1 MNRYDVSIRGD
12 LDELDR
18 LVFSIGELDG
28 ERVFSLTGSTIDGDI
43 ILYADDL
50 TKDDLFELLHEN
62 IVSDILNFKARPMG
76 NGVYE
81 ISDIIYNQTM
91 QANINLSNVEAVN
104 KLAKKMSKKN
114 GYSAYLLVDG
124 SLIFFQDHAEISS
137 IPNMTPNKFIA
148 LGNIRLGY
156 GGTIELIKRPTYGQF
171 MKLMSFIGGRREI
184 YIDFAEESDSFYPH
198 VILGKEITHPSA
210 ELVCDLIQNFFDGRD
225 NMNEVMVIPKGT
237 LFENVTDEVNS
248 SEVDLSSFALRDE
261 LFPGFWSNK
270 DGLLNSRIRL
280 KLLDIADD
288 FWKTVN
294 LSWVKPNAIILTGSI
309 CNYNWSTYSDIDLH
323 LIVDF
328 SLVDKHTDFVRD
340 YFNSKKNEW
349 NDMHNHLSILGRNVE
364 LYVQNMTDDICSGGI
379 YDLEQNKWLQKP
391 IKNSDNIIER
401 NEKKI
406 KETAA
411 EIMTIIDGM
420 HIATDKTTDKHQIE
434 SIGDDA
440 YKLWRRIKSMRSDSL
455 NSDGENGKGNII
467 YKILRRTQY
476 LDKLFELMSYT
487 YDEVNSIEE
496 GKEKNNGI
504 LLEYLDNEYNYP
516 LYRYFKWAASAS
528 PCELAEDL
536 AYHNSYMIP
545 RFFKRIAEEL
555 DDEDE
560 FDDGGYIDDER
571 IDKFIQN
578 IQENGLCQDFIDFCQ
593 DYGAY
598 YGEYNELPSWMTMD
612 FKGLVKN
619 QWCIHFTSDAD
630 NIAKYGF
637 TGGTEEIDSLAY
649 TEAGQEK
656 DGEGYDFAFLINDRS
671 VDFNSYGDEA
681 VIFRTSGVEVYHYG
695 DEQNQVV
702 FWGRYAKDFIP
713 IYLDYDDDEWKIY
726 GRRGQV
732 LMSGTPS
739 ELAQWATNNVAQ
751 YRRQILFGKNGRKN
765 YQESI
770 DKYLGTIKLIK
781 EEIVADGDSDHNPY
795 AKRWDAERQAL
806 KDFICKYGKL
816 MTSKENGKT
825 YKVYYDKTLSELIG
839 YNYCICLQWD
849 AVKREPS
856 SIIYIRALDKLT
868 ERMFQ
873 ANFDPNIENTP

>member
-43 ILYADDL
+43 ILYADGL
-50 TKDDLFELLHEN
+50 TKDDLFELLDEN
-62 IVSDILNFKARPMG
+62 IASDILNFKARPMG
-76 NGVYE
+76 DGEYE

-91 QANINLSNVEAVN
+91 QADINLSNVEEVN
-104 KLAKKMSKKN
+104 KLAKKISISN
-114 GYSAYLLVDG
+114 GSSEYLLVDG
-124 SLIFFQDHAEISS
+124 SLISFHDHAAISS

-148 LGNIRLGY
+148 LGNIRLGC

-171 MKLMSFIGGRREI
+171 MTLMSFIGGQSEI

-198 VILGKEITHPSA
+198 VILGKKITHPSA
-210 ELVCDLIQNFFDGRD
+210 ELVCDVIRNFFDGCD
-225 NMNEVMVIPKGT
+225 NMNEVMVIPKRN
-237 LFENVTDEVNS
+237 LSENVTDEVNS

-288 FWKTVN
+288 FWKSVN
-294 LSWVKPNAIILTGSI
+294 ITWVKPISIILTGSI
-309 CNYNWSTYSDIDLH
+309 CNYNWSSFSDIDLH

-328 SLVDKHTDFVRD
+328 REIDTRSDFVRE
-340 YFNSKKNEW
+340 YFDMKKNEW
-349 NDMHNHLSILGRNVE
+349 NNNHKHLEILGRNVE
-364 LYVQNMTDDICSGGI
+364 LYVQDLTDEVNSNGI
-379 YDLEQNKWLQKP
+379 YDIEENKWLKKP
-391 IKNSDNIIER
+391 AFDKLKPIGNNAELIKNS
-401 NEKKI
+401 
-406 KETAA
+406 AA

-420 HIATDKTTDKHQIE
+420 HKAVEKITDKHQIE
-434 SIGDDA
+434 CVGDDA
-440 YKLWRRIKSMRSDSL
+440 FYLWRKIKDMRTHSL
-455 NSDGENGKGNII
+455 EREGESGKGNII
-467 YKILRRTQY
+467 YKILRRTKY
-476 LDKLFELMSYT
+476 LDKLFKLMDYT

-496 GKEKNNGI
+496 EKKIPNEVI
-504 LLEYLDNEYNYP
+504 LEYLDNEYNYP

-560 FDDGGYIDDER
+560 FDDSGYIDDER
-571 IDKFIQN
+571 IDKFIHN

-598 YGEYNELPSWMTMD
+598 YGEYNELPSWMSMD

-619 QWCIHFTSDAD
+619 QWCIHFTSDAN

-656 DGEGYDFAFLINDRS
+656 DGEGYDFAFLIDDRN

-713 IYLDYDDDEWKIY
+713 IFLDYDDDEWKIY
-726 GRRGQV
+726 GRKGQV

-781 EEIVADGDSDHNPY
+781 EEVVADGDSDHNPY

-849 AVKREPS
+849 AVKQEPS
-856 SIIYIRALDKLT
+856 SIIYIRALDKFT
-868 ERMFQ
+868 ERMFH
-873 ANFDPNIENTP
+873 ANFDPNIDNTP